1 MCVSLVVVF
10 LGVIVCDYYQIVCGF
25 FLSIRHPSLF
35 DFQRQPSRFDT
46 AKYEQMLSQMYNP
59 KNYETQ
65 LVDKPFGSHE
75 YASAPQVSN
84 TGSYGSS
91 YSTGVNG
98 QASHSSAGK
107 SITIRIAIVEPVG

>member
-1 MCVSLVVVF
+1 M
-10 LGVIVCDYYQIVCGF
+10 YYFVCGVF
-25 FLSIRHPSLF
+25 FYLFVIPFLF

-59 KNYETQ
+59 KNYDNQ
-65 LVDKPFGSHE
+65 LVDKPFGGHE
-75 YASAPQVSN
+75 YAGSPQVTN

-107 SITIRIAIVEPVG
+107 

>member
-1 MCVSLVVVF
+1 MWV
-10 LGVIVCDYYQIVCGF
+10 F

-75 YASAPQVSN
+75 YAGAPQVSN